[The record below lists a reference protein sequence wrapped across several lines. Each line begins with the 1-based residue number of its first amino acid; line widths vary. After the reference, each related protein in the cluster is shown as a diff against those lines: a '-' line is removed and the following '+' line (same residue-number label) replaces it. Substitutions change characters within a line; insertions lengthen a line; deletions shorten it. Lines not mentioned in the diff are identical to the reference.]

1 MTNKNQLF
9 FHSIQGHAGTKRALA
24 DVSVS
29 TASMGRFDTV
39 VTGEGDRSKLKQK
52 RRKFRDNTRVKDEA
66 TRNMNV
72 LASIIGGGEGA
83 KLRRK

>member
-1 MTNKNQLF
+1 
-9 FHSIQGHAGTKRALA
+9 LA